1 MGRVAIALITLTLA
15 TVACSR
21 SADDFV
27 GPWTDATGS
36 AVAANHDHGFTIAS
50 YRGAEHCDWESVIF
64 LEVAWPLGSVI
75 DDVVYD
81 DSVSTPRVFLRDPK
95 GRLADMTR
103 GEFVPDAVLPA
114 DAKATSLTRGN
125 WELWT
130 ARSAARAVFLVSD
143 GRAERWPEAS
153 QLPGCM

>member
-1 MGRVAIALITLTLA
+1 VGRVAIALITVTLA

-27 GPWTDATGS
+27 GPWMDASGK
-36 AVAANHDHGFTIAS
+36 AVPANHNHGFTIAS

-64 LEVAWPLGSVI
+64 LEAAWPPGSVI

-81 DSVSTPRVFLRDPK
+81 ESASTPRVFLRDPE

-103 GEFVPDAVLPA
+103 GEFVTDAVLPA
-114 DAKATSLTRGN
+114 DAKATSLKRGR

-130 ARSAARAVFLVSD
+130 ARSAKGAVFLVSD
-143 GRAERWPEAS
+143 DGVERWPEAS
-153 QLPGCM
+153 QMPGCI